1 MQNAF
6 CLECIYKFLFLVQK
20 SDWKKKKKR
29 FWFWLMILIFAKAN
43 GSHPTRALIA
53 PTTHFLNFFFTR
65 FSVIF
70 FPSLY
75 MFTVTSKTKNH
86 NKITQHSQW
95 NKFRKSQAATNRS
108 IESQK
113 NTHTKTNKQT
123 KEYVEQQKKKIH
135 HRHITST
142 GSIDLE
148 SQIK

>member
-1 MQNAF
+1 
-6 CLECIYKFLFLVQK
+6 
-20 SDWKKKKKR
+20 
-29 FWFWLMILIFAKAN
+29 MILIFAKAN

-123 KEYVEQQKKKIH
+123 KEYVEQQKKKNSPPTH
-135 HRHITST
+135 HFYWIYRSRITNK
-142 GSIDLE
+142 IKNKR
-148 SQIK
+148 SQTW